1 MKSTEVLTPLNQ
13 RKFKQ
18 LEWVDG
24 PRLKV
29 TWSDGTV
36 SWFNCTPAA
45 LAERYKKQVSPELVE
60 AATLGYAEYML
71 MPRTL
76 ETALK
81 SRTAFMKINYEKED
95 E

>member
-1 MKSTEVLTPLNQ
+1 MPDTTPLNQ
-13 RKFKQ
+13 RRFKQ

-29 TWSDGTV
+29 TWEDGTA
-36 SWFNCTPAA
+36 SWFNCTPAV
-45 LAERYKKQVSPELVE
+45 LAENYKKQVSLALVE
-60 AATLGYAEYML
+60 AATVGYAEYIL

-81 SRTAFMKINYEKED
+81 SRTAFMKIHYEKED